1 MYALGQVLYYAAV
14 LESHGHDSVNKQIML
29 FGVSRQRGNMFKIF
43 EDLCACP
50 GRSLP
55 APACIARPR
64 ARSRSRS
71 RSLSLSA
78 GSSLYLGSPVLLRD
92 AERGRCGAGER
103 LEIQV
108 LYAGHVYP
116 NWAPAW
122 IM

>member
-1 MYALGQVLYYAAV
+1 MYAFGQVLWYAAV

-50 GRSLP
+50 RRSLP
-55 APACIARPR
+55 APACIARRR
-64 ARSRSRS
+64 A
-71 RSLSLSA
+71 LSLCGQLSCTLA
-78 GSSLYLGSPVLLRD
+78 LLLRD

-108 LYAGHVYP
+108 LYTGHVYP
-116 NWAPAW
+116 NWAHGW